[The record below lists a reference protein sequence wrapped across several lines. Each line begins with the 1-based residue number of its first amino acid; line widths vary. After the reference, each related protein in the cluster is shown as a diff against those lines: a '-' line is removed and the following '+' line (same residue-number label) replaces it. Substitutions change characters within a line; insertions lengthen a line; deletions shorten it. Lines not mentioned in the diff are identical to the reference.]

1 MKDLETLIRQRM
13 EEITPP
19 EVLEKLVLPSPISY
33 VLGVEMLE
41 FVEEVPSL
49 RCQYPVND
57 DHRNPYGYLQG
68 GILAALMDNTIGI
81 LGLLVAPPSVT
92 TQFNITYIRPVTPQT
107 KIVRVQSIVTERTRR
122 LLFFSAT
129 AMNLE
134 GKTLA
139 TAQATQQITDVSE
152 RS

>member
-1 MKDLETLIRQRM
+1 MNDLETLIRQRV
-13 EEITPP
+13 EQITPP
-19 EVLEKLVLPSPISY
+19 EVLEKLVLPSPISH
-33 VLGVEMLE
+33 VLGVELLA
-41 FVEEVPSL
+41 FDEEVPSL

-92 TQFNITYIRPVTPQT
+92 TQFNISYIRPVTPQE
-107 KIVRVQSIVTERTRR
+107 KLAQVEAIVTERTRR
-122 LLFFSAT
+122 MLFFSAT
-129 AMNLE
+129 ATNAA

-139 TAQATQQITDVSE
+139 QAQAVQQITDVTG
-152 RS
+152 R

>member
-1 MKDLETLIRQRM
+1 MNDLETLIRQRM
-13 EEITPP
+13 EQITPP
-19 EVLEKLVLPSPISY
+19 DVLEKLVLPSPISY
-33 VLGVEMLE
+33 VLGVELLE
-41 FVEEVPSL
+41 FDEAVPSL

-92 TQFNITYIRPVTPQT
+92 TQFNISYIRPVTPQEQMAW
-107 KIVRVQSIVTERTRR
+107 VQATVTERTRR
-122 LLFFSAT
+122 MLFFSAT
-129 AMNLE
+129 ASNSA

-139 TAQATQQITDVSE
+139 QAQAVQQITDVTG
-152 RS
+152 R